1 MEIFKENI
9 GEMYYDRAVKLME
22 EVEERKRDEMKRDI
36 ILKQG
41 TYRKSQ
47 TKREKVDEAGKKDKN
62 FAAAEATAKDG
73 NLSPQPTLDEQA
85 MKDKIM
91 KAGNVFKKFSSLL
104 SRQQEVLL

>member
-41 TYRKSQ
+41 TYRKS
-47 TKREKVDEAGKKDKN
+47 
-62 FAAAEATAKDG
+62 
-73 NLSPQPTLDEQA
+73 
-85 MKDKIM
+85 
-91 KAGNVFKKFSSLL
+91 
-104 SRQQEVLL
+104 